1 MCKLSLGEVNESN
14 SLSDSMPMRLTKF
27 LASRYTIAAIVLAI
41 ALWVLSA
48 HPAFAQAGSTYT
60 PPSNLSS
67 FPPVAVPNWLDTGSN
82 SWMMTAGT
90 FVGLQS
96 IPGLSLYYGGLTRK
110 KFSIN
115 TALMCF
121 YGFSAV
127 LVIWVLLGY
136 NFGFAYPASVTI
148 GKYGILGQLTSVAPG
163 ITEGAQAVVG
173 PGGVALNIPISTVV
187 WFQFVFAAITPLLF
201 VGAIIERT
209 NFKAWIVFVP
219 LWSLLVYS
227 PVAYALFAGGWLNQL
242 GAVDFSGGYVIHL
255 NAGIAALASA
265 LAIGPRAL
273 KSRGIKPNNLYWVF
287 VGCGL
292 VWLGWNGFNGGDP
305 YGSSIDASIAVIN
318 TDLATAV
325 SAITWMVMDM
335 SFLKKPTLVG
345 AMSGAI
351 TGLVAIT
358 PAAGYVSGW
367 GAIVLGIA
375 GGTIPWLANYR
386 LMPKLKVDDALGVFP
401 AHGVAGLTG
410 GILTGILADPAV
422 TQFVD
427 PGLKGAAFGNF
438 GLLGI
443 QIVAAAFVIVY
454 SFVVTFAIWKLI
466 GIFMPLKM
474 SEKEVM
480 EGDTA
485 IHGEEIEPPEEMEES
500 EMMAPA
506 GK

>member
-14 SLSDSMPMRLTKF
+14 SLSDSMPMKLTKY
-27 LASRYTIAAIVLAI
+27 LTARYTLPLIVLMV
-41 ALWVLSA
+41 LLLVLSA
-48 HPAFAQAGSTYT
+48 HSAFAQSTYT
-60 PPSNLSS
+60 PPANLNS
-67 FPPVAVPNWLDTGSN
+67 FPAPSVPSWLDTGSN
-82 SWMMTAGT
+82 AWMMTAGT

-121 YGFSAV
+121 YGFSIV
-127 LVIWVLLGY
+127 LVIWVLAGY
-136 NFGFAYPASVTI
+136 NFGFGPASLTI
-148 GKYGILGQLTSVAPG
+148 GKYGILGTFSSVAPG
-163 ITEGAQAVVG
+163 LTEGSQAVVG
-173 PGGVALNIPISTVV
+173 PTSVLLNIPTSTVV

-227 PVAYALFAGGWLNQL
+227 PMAYALFAGGWLNQM

-265 LAIGPRAL
+265 IAIGPRAL
-273 KSRGIKPNNLYWVF
+273 KARGIKPNNLYWVF

-325 SAITWMVMDM
+325 SAVVWMAMDM
-335 SFLKKPTLVG
+335 KFLKKPTLVG

-358 PAAGYVSGW
+358 PAAGYVSGY
-367 GAIVLGIA
+367 GAIILGIA
-375 GGTIPWLANYR
+375 GGTIPWLATY
-386 LMPKLKVDDALGVFP
+386 KLLPRMRIDDALGVFP

-422 TQFVD
+422 TQYVY
-427 PGLKGAAFGNF
+427 PGLTGAAFGNLS
-438 GLLGI
+438 LLGV
-443 QIVAAAFVIVY
+443 QILAALVVIVY
-454 SFVVTFAIWKLI
+454 SFVVTFGIWKVI

-474 SEKEVM
+474 SDEQLSK
-480 EGDTA
+480 GDTA
-485 IHGEEIEPPEEMEES
+485 IHGEEIEPQDEEPMA
-500 EMMAPA
+500 EMKPA
-506 GK
+506 AKT

>member
-1 MCKLSLGEVNESN
+1 MYMSRLGEVNESHTPTE
-14 SLSDSMPMRLTKF
+14 SMPMRLTSF
-27 LASRYTIAAIVLAI
+27 LMSRYTIPVILLMVLM
-41 ALWVLSA
+41 LVLSA
-48 HPAFAQAGSTYT
+48 HSAFAQANSTIL
-60 PPSNLSS
+60 PSESS
-67 FPPVAVPNWLDTGSN
+67 FPPAAVPNWLDTGSN
-82 SWMMTAGT
+82 AWMMTAGT

-96 IPGLSLYYGGLTRK
+96 IPGLTLYYGGLTRK

-121 YGFSAV
+121 YGFSIV

-136 NFGFAYPASVTI
+136 NFGFGYPASLTVA
-148 GKYGILGQLTSVAPG
+148 GKGILGPLTSVAPG
-163 ITEGAQAVVG
+163 ITEGSQAVVG
-173 PGGVALNIPISTVV
+173 PAGLALNIPTSTVV
-187 WFQFVFAAITPLLF
+187 WFQFVFAGITPLLF

-209 NFKAWIVFVP
+209 NFKAWMIFVP

-227 PVAYALFAGGWLNQL
+227 PMAYALFAGGWLNQM

-265 LAIGPRAL
+265 IAIGPRAL

-325 SAITWMVMDM
+325 SAVVWMLMDM
-335 SFLKKPTLVG
+335 QFLRKPTLVG

-375 GGTIPWLANYR
+375 GGTIPWVATY
-386 LMPKLKVDDALGVFP
+386 KLLPRMKVDDALGVFP

-410 GILTGILADPAV
+410 GILTGILADPSV
-422 TQFVD
+422 TKYVY
-427 PGLKGAAFGNF
+427 PGLTGAAFGDINQ
-438 GLLGI
+438 LGI
-443 QIVAAAFVIVY
+443 QILAAAVVIVY
-454 SFVVTFAIWKLI
+454 SFVVTFGLWKVI
-466 GIFMPLKM
+466 GVFMPLQMTAEQLKT
-474 SEKEVM
+474 
-480 EGDTA
+480 GDAA
-485 IHGEEIEPPEEMEES
+485 IHGEEIEPLEEEPGIS
-500 EMMAPA
+500 EMKEPA
-506 GK
+506 TK

>member
-1 MCKLSLGEVNESN
+1 VNESN
-14 SLSDSMPMRLTKF
+14 SLTDSLPQRFTNLLLSK
-27 LASRYTIAAIVLAI
+27 YTIPVVVLMV
-41 ALWVLSA
+41 LVLVLSA
-48 HPAFAQAGSTYT
+48 HSAFAQTQYT
-60 PPSNLSS
+60 PPSNLNS
-67 FPPVAVPNWLDTGSN
+67 FPAAAVPNWLDTGSN

-121 YGFSAV
+121 YGFSIV
-127 LVIWVLLGY
+127 LVIWVLAGY
-136 NFGFAYPASVTI
+136 NFGFGAAGLKI
-148 GKYGILGQLTSVAPG
+148 GNYGILGTLTSVAPG
-163 ITEGAQAVVG
+163 LTEGSQAVVG
-173 PGGVALNIPISTVV
+173 PAGLALNIPTSTVV

-227 PVAYALFAGGWLNQL
+227 PMAYALFAGGWLNQM

-265 LAIGPRAL
+265 IAIGPRAL

-325 SAITWMVMDM
+325 SAVAWMAMDM
-335 SFLKKPTLVG
+335 KFLKKPTLVG

-358 PAAGYVSGW
+358 PAAGYVSGY
-367 GAIVLGIA
+367 GAIVLGLA
-375 GGTIPWLANYR
+375 GGTIPWLATY
-386 LMPKLKVDDALGVFP
+386 KLLPRMKVDDALGVFP

-410 GILTGILADPAV
+410 GILTGVLADPAV
-422 TQFVD
+422 TQYVY
-427 PGLKGAAFGNF
+427 PGLTGAAFGNF
-438 GLLGI
+438 NLLGV
-443 QIVAAAFVIVY
+443 QILAAVVVILY
-454 SFVVTFAIWKLI
+454 SFVVTLGIWKVI
-466 GIFMPLKM
+466 GLVIPLRMTEEQLKT
-474 SEKEVM
+474 
-480 EGDTA
+480 GDAA
-485 IHGEEIEPPEEMEES
+485 IHGEEIEPADEEPEMSPMS
-500 EMMAPA
+500 EMKPA
-506 GK
+506 AKM

>member
-1 MCKLSLGEVNESN
+1 MNESN
-14 SLSDSMPMRLTKF
+14 SLVDSMPMRLTKF
-27 LASRYTIAAIVLAI
+27 LTARYTLPLIVLM
-41 ALWVLSA
+41 VLLLVLNA
-48 HPAFAQAGSTYT
+48 HSAFAQSTYT
-60 PPSNLSS
+60 PPANLNS
-67 FPPVAVPNWLDTGSN
+67 FPAASVPNWLDTGSN
-82 SWMMTAGT
+82 AWMMTAGT

-121 YGFSAV
+121 YGFSIV
-127 LVIWVLLGY
+127 LVVWVLAGY
-136 NFGFAYPASVTI
+136 NFGFGPASVTI
-148 GKYGILGQLTSVAPG
+148 GKYGILGTFSSVAPG
-163 ITEGAQAVVG
+163 IAEGSQAVVG
-173 PGGVALNIPISTVV
+173 PANLALNIPTSTVV

-209 NFKAWIVFVP
+209 NFKAWIIFVP

-227 PVAYALFAGGWLNQL
+227 PMAYALFAGGWLNQM

-265 LAIGPRAL
+265 IAIGPRAL
-273 KSRGIKPNNLYWVF
+273 KARGIKPNNLYWVF

-325 SAITWMVMDM
+325 SAVAWMAMDM
-335 SFLKKPTLVG
+335 KFLKKPTLVG

-358 PAAGYVSGW
+358 PAAGYVSGY

-375 GGTIPWLANYR
+375 GGTIPWLATY
-386 LMPKLKVDDALGVFP
+386 KLLPRMKVDDALGVFP

-422 TQFVD
+422 TQYVY
-427 PGLKGAAFGNF
+427 PGLTGAAFGNI
-438 GLLGI
+438 GLLGV
-443 QIVAAAFVIVY
+443 QILAALVVIVY
-454 SFVVTFAIWKLI
+454 SFVVTFGIWKVI

-474 SEKEVM
+474 SDKELM

-485 IHGEEIEPPEEMEES
+485 IHGEEIEPHDEEPVS
-500 EMMAPA
+500 EMKPEAEMKPA
-506 GK
+506 AKM

>member
-1 MCKLSLGEVNESN
+1 MCKVSLGEVNEST
-14 SLSDSMPMRLTKF
+14 SLSDSTPMRLTKF
-27 LASRYTIAAIVLAI
+27 LASKYTIAAMALAI
-41 ALWVLSA
+41 LMYLMGA
-48 HPAFAQAGSTYT
+48 HPAFAQSTYT
-60 PPSNLSS
+60 PPANLNS
-67 FPPVAVPNWLDTGSN
+67 FPAAAVPSWLDTGSN
-82 SWMMTAGT
+82 SWMMTAAT

-96 IPGLSLYYGGLTRK
+96 IPGLTLYYGGLTRK

-115 TALMCF
+115 TALMCL

-136 NFGFAYPASVTI
+136 NFGFGYPASVTI
-148 GKYGILGQLTSVAPG
+148 GKYGIVGPLSSVANG
-163 ITEGAQAVVG
+163 LTEGSQAVVG
-173 PGGVALNIPISTVV
+173 PAGLALNIPTSTVI

-209 NFKAWIVFVP
+209 NFKAWLIFVP

-227 PVAYALFAGGWLNQL
+227 PLAYALFAGGWLAQL

-265 LAIGPRAL
+265 IAIGPRAL
-273 KSRGIKPNNLYWVF
+273 KARGIKPNNLYWVF

-325 SAITWMVMDM
+325 SCIVWMLMDM
-335 SFLKKPTLVG
+335 QFLKKPTLVG

-375 GGTIPWLANYR
+375 GGTVPWLATY
-386 LMPKLKVDDALGVFP
+386 KLLPRMRVDDALGVFP

-422 TQFVD
+422 TQYVY
-427 PGLKGAAFGNF
+427 PGLTGAAFG
-438 GLLGI
+438 GWSLLGI
-443 QIVAAAFVIVY
+443 QIVAALFVIVY
-454 SFVVTFAIWKLI
+454 SFVVTFGIWKLI

-474 SEKEVM
+474 SDKELL
-480 EGDTA
+480 EGDMA
-485 IHGEEIEPPEEMEES
+485 IHGEEIEPQDEEPMA
-500 EMMAPA
+500 EMKPA
-506 GK
+506 AKT

>member
-1 MCKLSLGEVNESN
+1 VNASK
-14 SLSDSMPMRLTKF
+14 SLSDSAPLRATKF
-27 LASRYTIAAIVLAI
+27 LLNKYTIPVVALMVLM
-41 ALWVLSA
+41 LVMSA
-48 HPAFAQAGSTYT
+48 HSAFAQTTVQPAPT
-60 PPSNLSS
+60 NLNS
-67 FPPVAVPNWLDTGSN
+67 FPCSGGVTSSGCSVPNWLDTGSN
-82 SWMMTAGT
+82 AWMMTAGT

-96 IPGLSLYYGGLTRK
+96 IPGLALYYGGLTRK

-121 YGFSAV
+121 YGFSIV
-127 LVIWVLLGY
+127 LVLWVLAGY
-136 NFGFAYPASVTI
+136 NFGFGPAGLKI
-148 GKYGILGQLTSVAPG
+148 GNYGILGTLSSVAPG
-163 ITEGAQAVVG
+163 ITEGSQAVVG
-173 PGGVALNIPISTVV
+173 PSALALNIPTSTVV

-209 NFKAWIVFVP
+209 NFKAWILFVP

-227 PVAYALFAGGWLNQL
+227 PLAYALFAGGWLNQL

-265 LAIGPRAL
+265 IAIGPRAL

-305 YGSSIDASIAVIN
+305 YGSSVDASIAVLN

-325 SAITWMVMDM
+325 SAVVWMLMDM
-335 SFLKKPTLVG
+335 KFLGKPTIVG

-351 TGLVAIT
+351 TGLVAVT
-358 PAAGYVSGW
+358 PAAGYVSGY

-375 GGTIPWLANYR
+375 GGTIPWLATYK

-422 TQFVD
+422 TQFVY
-427 PGLKGAAFGNF
+427 PGLTGAAFGNI
-438 GLLGI
+438 GLVGI
-443 QIVAAAFVIVY
+443 QIIAALVVIVY
-454 SFVVTFAIWKLI
+454 SFVVTFGIWKVI
-466 GIFMPLKM
+466 GMIMPLKM
-474 SEKEVM
+474 SEEQLKV
-480 EGDTA
+480 GDAA
-485 IHGEEIEPPEEMEES
+485 IHGEVIEPQDEEGEMS
-500 EMMAPA
+500 EMKPA
-506 GK
+506 AKV

>member
-1 MCKLSLGEVNESN
+1 
-14 SLSDSMPMRLTKF
+14 MPMRFTKF
-27 LASRYTIAAIVLAI
+27 LANRYTIAAIALA
-41 ALWVLSA
+41 LLMFVLSA
-48 HPAFAQAGSTYT
+48 HSAFAQTVQA
-60 PPSNLSS
+60 PPTNLNS
-67 FPPVAVPNWLDTGSN
+67 FPCTGGVTSTNCAVPNWLDTGSN
-82 SWMMTAGT
+82 AWMMTAGT

-121 YGFSAV
+121 YGFAIV
-127 LVIWVLLGY
+127 LVIWVLAGY
-136 NFGFAYPASVTI
+136 NFGFGPASVKI
-148 GKYGILGQLTSVAPG
+148 GSYGILGTLSSVAPG
-163 ITEGAQAVVG
+163 IAEGSQALVG
-173 PGGVALNIPISTVV
+173 PTQLALNIPTSTVV

-209 NFKAWIVFVP
+209 NFKAWIIFVP

-227 PVAYALFAGGWLNQL
+227 PMAYALFAGGWLNQL

-265 LAIGPRAL
+265 IAIGPRAL

-325 SAITWMVMDM
+325 SAVVWMLMDM
-335 SFLKKPTLVG
+335 KFLGKPTLVG

-358 PAAGYVSGW
+358 PAAGYVSGY
-367 GAIVLGIA
+367 GAIILGIA
-375 GGTIPWLANYR
+375 GGTIPWLATY
-386 LMPKLKVDDALGVFP
+386 KLLPRMKVDDALGVFP

-410 GILTGILADPAV
+410 GILTGILADPSV
-422 TQFVD
+422 TQYVY
-427 PGLKGAAFGNF
+427 PGLTGAAFGNIN
-438 GLLGI
+438 LLGI
-443 QIVAAAFVIVY
+443 QIVAALVVIVY
-454 SFVVTFAIWKLI
+454 SFVVTFGIWKAI
-466 GIFMPLKM
+466 GLFMPLKM
-474 SEKEVM
+474 SEEQLKT
-480 EGDTA
+480 GDAA
-485 IHGEEIEPPEEMEES
+485 IHGEEIEPQDEEPEVS
-500 EMMAPA
+500 EMKPA
-506 GK
+506 AKM

>member
-1 MCKLSLGEVNESN
+1 VNEST
-14 SLSDSMPMRLTKF
+14 SLSDSIPMRLTKF
-27 LASRYTIAAIVLAI
+27 LASKYTIAAMALAVLMY
-41 ALWVLSA
+41 LLSA
-48 HPAFAQAGSTYT
+48 HPAFAQASYT
-60 PPSNLSS
+60 PPANLNS
-67 FPPVAVPNWLDTGSN
+67 FPPAAVPSWLDTGSN
-82 SWMMTAGT
+82 AWMMVAAT
-90 FVGLQS
+90 FVGLMS

-121 YGFSAV
+121 YGFSIV
-127 LVIWVLLGY
+127 LVVWILAGY
-136 NFGFAYPASVTI
+136 NFGFGAAGVTI
-148 GKYGILGQLTSVAPG
+148 GKYGILGTFSSVAPG
-163 ITEGAQAVVG
+163 LSAGSQAAVG
-173 PGGVALNIPISTVV
+173 PSGLLLNLPTSTVV

-209 NFKAWIVFVP
+209 NFKAWIIFVP

-227 PVAYALFAGGWLNQL
+227 PLAYALFAGGWLNQM

-255 NAGIAALASA
+255 DAGIAALASA
-265 LAIGPRAL
+265 IAIGPRAL

-325 SAITWMVMDM
+325 SAVVWMAMDM
-335 SFLKKPTLVG
+335 KFLKKPTLVG

-358 PAAGYVSGW
+358 PAAGYVSGY
-367 GAIVLGIA
+367 GAIILGIA
-375 GGTIPWLANYR
+375 GGTIPWLATY
-386 LMPKLKVDDALGVFP
+386 KLLPRMRIDDALGVFP

-422 TQFVD
+422 TQYVY
-427 PGLKGAAFGNF
+427 PGLTGAAFGNLS
-438 GLLGI
+438 LLGV
-443 QIVAAAFVIVY
+443 QILAALVVIVY
-454 SFVVTFAIWKLI
+454 SFVVTFGIWKVI

-474 SEKEVM
+474 SDEQLSK
-480 EGDTA
+480 GDTA
-485 IHGEEIEPPEEMEES
+485 IHGEEIEPQDEEPMA
-500 EMMAPA
+500 EMKPA
-506 GK
+506 AKT

>member
-1 MCKLSLGEVNESN
+1 MNESN
-14 SLSDSMPMRLTKF
+14 SLSDGLPLRLTKF
-27 LASRYTIAAIVLAI
+27 LASKYTIAALALAVLMY
-41 ALWVLSA
+41 LMSA
-48 HPAFAQAGSTYT
+48 HPAFAQSATYT
-60 PPSNLSS
+60 PPANLNS
-67 FPPVAVPNWLDTGSN
+67 FPAVSVPSWLDTGSN

-121 YGFSAV
+121 YGFSIV
-127 LVIWVLLGY
+127 LVVWVLAGY
-136 NFGFAYPASVTI
+136 NFGFGPASVTM
-148 GKYGILGQLTSVAPG
+148 GKYGILGTFSSVAPG
-163 ITEGAQAVVG
+163 LTEGSQAAVG
-173 PGGVALNIPISTVV
+173 PSGLLLNIPTSTVV

-209 NFKAWIVFVP
+209 NFKAWIIFVP

-227 PVAYALFAGGWLNQL
+227 PMAYALFAGGWLNQM

-265 LAIGPRAL
+265 IAIGPRAL

-325 SAITWMVMDM
+325 SAVVWMAMDM
-335 SFLKKPTLVG
+335 KFLKKPTLVG

-358 PAAGYVSGW
+358 PAAGYVSGY

-375 GGTIPWLANYR
+375 GGTIPWLATY
-386 LMPKLKVDDALGVFP
+386 KLLPRMKIDDALGVFP

-422 TQFVD
+422 TQYVY
-427 PGLKGAAFGNF
+427 PGLTGAAFGNF
-438 GLLGI
+438 GQLWI
-443 QIVAAAFVIVY
+443 QIVAAAVVIVY
-454 SFVVTFAIWKLI
+454 SFVVTFGIWKVI

-474 SEKEVM
+474 SDKELM
-480 EGDTA
+480 EGDIA
-485 IHGEEIEPPEEMEES
+485 IHGEEIEPQDEEPVV
-500 EMMAPA
+500 EMKPA
-506 GK
+506 AKT

>member
-1 MCKLSLGEVNESN
+1 MCKVSLGEVNESN
-14 SLSDSMPMRLTKF
+14 SLDGTALRLTKA
-27 LASRYTIAAIVLAI
+27 LASKYTIAAMALAVLMY
-41 ALWVLSA
+41 LMSA
-48 HPAFAQAGSTYT
+48 HPAFAQATYT
-60 PPSNLSS
+60 PPANLNS
-67 FPPVAVPNWLDTGSN
+67 FPAAAVPSWLDTGSN
-82 SWMMTAGT
+82 AWMMTAGT

-121 YGFSAV
+121 YGFSIV
-127 LVIWVLLGY
+127 LVVWVLAGY
-136 NFGFAYPASVTI
+136 NFGFGPASVTI
-148 GKYGILGQLTSVAPG
+148 GKYGILGTFSSVAPG
-163 ITEGAQAVVG
+163 LTEGSQAVVG
-173 PGGVALNIPISTVV
+173 PANLALNIPTSTVI

-209 NFKAWIVFVP
+209 NFKAWIIFVP

-227 PVAYALFAGGWLNQL
+227 PMAYALFAGGWLNQM

-265 LAIGPRAL
+265 IAIGPRAL
-273 KSRGIKPNNLYWVF
+273 KARGIKPNNLYWVF

-325 SAITWMVMDM
+325 SAITWMAMDM
-335 SFLKKPTLVG
+335 KFLKKPTLVG

-358 PAAGYVSGW
+358 PAAGYVSGY

-375 GGTIPWLANYR
+375 GGTIPWLATY
-386 LMPKLKVDDALGVFP
+386 KLLPRMKVDDALGVFP

-410 GILTGILADPAV
+410 GVLTGILADPAV
-422 TQFVD
+422 TNYVY
-427 PGLKGAAFGNF
+427 PGLTGAAFGNLN
-438 GLLGI
+438 LLGL
-443 QIVAAAFVIVY
+443 QILAALVVIVY
-454 SFVVTFAIWKLI
+454 SFVVTFGIWKVI

-474 SEKEVM
+474 SDKELM

-485 IHGEEIEPPEEMEES
+485 IHGEEIEPPSDEPEMS
-500 EMMAPA
+500 EMKAPA
-506 GK
+506 AKT

>member
-1 MCKLSLGEVNESN
+1 MNASD
-14 SLSDSMPMRLTKF
+14 SLSDSFAVRISKF
-27 LASRYTIAAIVLAI
+27 LMGRYTLPLIVLMV
-41 ALWVLSA
+41 LLLVLSA
-48 HPAFAQAGSTYT
+48 HSAFAQSQYT
-60 PPSNLSS
+60 PPANLSS
-67 FPPVAVPNWLDTGSN
+67 FPAAAVPSWLDTGSN

-127 LVIWVLLGY
+127 LVIWVLVGY

-148 GKYGILGQLTSVAPG
+148 GGYGILGQFSSVAPG
-163 ITEGAQAVVG
+163 LAEGSQAIVG
-173 PGGVALNIPISTVV
+173 PLGLALNIPTATVV

-209 NFKAWIVFVP
+209 NFKAWLIFVP

-265 LAIGPRAL
+265 IAIGPRAL

-325 SAITWMVMDM
+325 SAITWMCMDM
-335 SFLKKPTLVG
+335 KFLKKPTLVG

-367 GAIVLGIA
+367 GAIILGLA
-375 GGTIPWLANYR
+375 GGTVPWMANYW
-386 LMPKLKVDDALGVFP
+386 LMPKIKGVDDALGVFP

-410 GILTGILADPAV
+410 GILTGILADPSV
-422 TQFVD
+422 TKFVY
-427 PGLKGAAFGNF
+427 PGLTGAAFGNIN
-438 GLLGI
+438 LLGI
-443 QIVAAAFVIVY
+443 QIVAAGFVIVY
-454 SFVVTFAIWKLI
+454 SFIVTFGIWKVI
-466 GIFMPLKM
+466 GLFMPLKM
-474 SEKEVM
+474 SEEQLKK
-480 EGDTA
+480 GDTA
-485 IHGEEIEPPEEMEES
+485 LHGEEIEPPDEMEDS
-500 EMMAPA
+500 EMMAPPA
-506 GK
+506 KV

>member
-1 MCKLSLGEVNESN
+1 VNESN

-27 LASRYTIAAIVLAI
+27 LTARHTLPLIVLMV
-41 ALWVLSA
+41 LLLVLSA
-48 HPAFAQAGSTYT
+48 HSAFAQSTYT
-60 PPSNLSS
+60 PPANLNS
-67 FPPVAVPNWLDTGSN
+67 FPAPAVPNWLDTGSN
-82 SWMMTAGT
+82 AWMMTAGT

-121 YGFSAV
+121 YGFSIV
-127 LVIWVLLGY
+127 LVVWVLAGY
-136 NFGFAYPASVTI
+136 NFGFGAASVTI
-148 GKYGILGQLTSVAPG
+148 GKYGILGTFSSVAPG
-163 ITEGAQAVVG
+163 LTEGSQAVVG
-173 PGGVALNIPISTVV
+173 PTAVALNIPTSTVV

-209 NFKAWIVFVP
+209 NFKAWIIFVP

-227 PVAYALFAGGWLNQL
+227 PMAYALFAGGWLNQM

-265 LAIGPRAL
+265 IAIGPRAL
-273 KSRGIKPNNLYWVF
+273 KARGIKPNNLYWVF

-325 SAITWMVMDM
+325 SAVVWMAMDM
-335 SFLKKPTLVG
+335 QFLKKPTLVG

-358 PAAGYVSGW
+358 PAAGYVSGY

-375 GGTIPWLANYR
+375 GGTIPWLATY
-386 LMPKLKVDDALGVFP
+386 KLLPRMKVDDALGVFP

-422 TQFVD
+422 TQYVY
-427 PGLKGAAFGNF
+427 PGLTGAAFGNLT
-438 GLLGI
+438 LLGV
-443 QIVAAAFVIVY
+443 QILAALVVIVY
-454 SFVVTFAIWKLI
+454 SFVVTFGIWKVI

-474 SEKEVM
+474 SEEQLKT
-480 EGDTA
+480 GDTA
-485 IHGEEIEPPEEMEES
+485 IHGEEIEPPDEEPEVS
-500 EMMAPA
+500 EMRAPA
-506 GK
+506 AKM

>member
-1 MCKLSLGEVNESN
+1 VNESP
-14 SLSDSMPMRLTKF
+14 SLSESMPMRVTKF
-27 LASRYTIAAIVLAI
+27 LANRYTIAAIALA
-41 ALWVLSA
+41 LLMFVLSA
-48 HPAFAQAGSTYT
+48 HSAFAQTVQA
-60 PPSNLSS
+60 PPANLNS
-67 FPPVAVPNWLDTGSN
+67 FPCTGGVTSTNCAVPNWLDTGSN
-82 SWMMTAGT
+82 AWMMTAGT

-121 YGFSAV
+121 YGFAIV
-127 LVIWVLLGY
+127 LVIWVLAGY
-136 NFGFAYPASVTI
+136 NFGFGPASVKI
-148 GKYGILGQLTSVAPG
+148 GSYGILGTLSSVAPG
-163 ITEGAQAVVG
+163 IAEGSQALVG
-173 PGGVALNIPISTVV
+173 PTQLALNIPTSTVV

-227 PVAYALFAGGWLNQL
+227 PMAYALFAGGWLNQL

-265 LAIGPRAL
+265 IAIGPRAL

-325 SAITWMVMDM
+325 SAVVWMAMDM
-335 SFLKKPTLVG
+335 KFLGKPTLVG

-358 PAAGYVSGW
+358 PAAGYVSGY

-375 GGTIPWLANYR
+375 GGTIPWLATY
-386 LMPKLKVDDALGVFP
+386 KLLPRMKVDDALGVFP

-410 GILTGILADPAV
+410 GILTGILADPSV
-422 TQFVD
+422 TQYVY
-427 PGLKGAAFGNF
+427 PGLTGAAFGNIN
-438 GLLGI
+438 LLGI
-443 QIVAAAFVIVY
+443 QIVAALVVIVY
-454 SFVVTFAIWKLI
+454 SFVVTFGIWKVI
-466 GIFMPLKM
+466 GLFMPLKM
-474 SEKEVM
+474 SEEQLKT
-480 EGDTA
+480 GDAA
-485 IHGEEIEPPEEMEES
+485 IHGEEIEPQDEEPEVS
-500 EMMAPA
+500 EMKPA
-506 GK
+506 AKM

>member
-1 MCKLSLGEVNESN
+1 VNASKSLF
-14 SLSDSMPMRLTKF
+14 DMMPERLTNF
-27 LASRYTIAAIVLAI
+27 LTSKYGIAVVALMVL
-41 ALWVLSA
+41 LLVTNA
-48 HPAFAQAGSTYT
+48 HSVFAQAASS
-60 PPSNLSS
+60 PPANLSS
-67 FPPVAVPNWLDTGSN
+67 FPAAAVPNWLDTGSN

-96 IPGLSLYYGGLTRK
+96 IPGLALYYGGLTRK
-110 KFSIN
+110 KFAIN

-127 LVIWVLLGY
+127 LVVWVLLGY
-136 NFGFAYPASVTI
+136 NFGFGPA
-148 GKYGILGQLTSVAPG
+148 GWKMGGYGILGTLSSVAPG
-163 ITEGAQAVVG
+163 LTEGSQALVG
-173 PGGVALNIPISTVV
+173 PNSLALNIPTSTVV

-209 NFKAWIVFVP
+209 NFKAWIPFVP

-227 PVAYALFAGGWLNQL
+227 PLAYALFAGGWLNQL

-265 LAIGPRAL
+265 IAIGPRAV
-273 KSRGIKPNNLYWVF
+273 KARGIKPNNLYWVF

-305 YGSSIDASIAVIN
+305 YGSSVDASIAVLN

-325 SAITWMVMDM
+325 SAITWMAMDM

-358 PAAGYVSGW
+358 PAAGYVSGY
-367 GAIVLGIA
+367 GAIILGIA
-375 GGTIPWLANYR
+375 GGTIPWWATYKLLPR
-386 LMPKLKVDDALGVFP
+386 LKVDDALGVFP

-410 GILTGILADPAV
+410 GILTGILADPAA
-422 TQFVD
+422 TQFVY
-427 PGLKGAAFGNF
+427 PGLKGAAFGNP
-438 GLLGI
+438 GLLGV
-443 QIVAAAFVIVY
+443 QIVAALFVIVY
-454 SFVVTFAIWKLI
+454 SFVVTFGIWKLI

-474 SEKEVM
+474 KDEEVM
-480 EGDTA
+480 VGDSA
-485 IHGEEIEPPEEMEES
+485 VHGEEIEPPDEEPEAS
-500 EMMAPA
+500 TIAPMA
-506 GK
+506 K

>member
-1 MCKLSLGEVNESN
+1 VNASS
-14 SLSDSMPMRLTKF
+14 SLSDSVFMRVTRFLT
-27 LASRYTIAAIVLAI
+27 ARYAVPLI
-41 ALWVLSA
+41 ALAVLMLVMSA
-48 HPAFAQAGSTYT
+48 HSAFAQAQYS
-60 PPSNLSS
+60 PPASLSS
-67 FPPVAVPNWLDTGSN
+67 FPPVAVPSWLDTGSN
-82 SWMMTAGT
+82 AWMMTAAT

-127 LVIWVLLGY
+127 LVVWILLGY
-136 NFGFAYPASVTI
+136 NVGFGYPASIKV
-148 GKYGILGQLTSVAPG
+148 GSYGILGPFASIASGLN
-163 ITEGAQAVVG
+163 EGSQAVVG
-173 PGGVALNIPISTVV
+173 PGALALNLPTSTVV

-209 NFKAWIVFVP
+209 NFKAWILFVP

-227 PVAYALFAGGWLNQL
+227 PLAYALFAGGWLNQM

-265 LAIGPRAL
+265 IAIGPRAL
-273 KSRGIKPNNLYWVF
+273 KARGIKPNNLYWVF

-305 YGSSIDASIAVIN
+305 YGSSIDASVAVIN

-325 SAITWMVMDM
+325 SAITWMAMDM
-335 SFLKKPTLVG
+335 QFLKKPTLVG

-375 GGTIPWLANYR
+375 GGTIPWFATY
-386 LMPKLKVDDALGVFP
+386 KLLPRMKIDDALGVFP

-422 TQFVD
+422 TKYVY
-427 PGLKGAAFGNF
+427 PGLQGAAFGNLN
-438 GLLGI
+438 LLGV
-443 QIVAAAFVIVY
+443 QVLAAFVVIVY
-454 SFVVTFAIWKLI
+454 SFIVTLGIWKVI
-466 GIFMPLKM
+466 GLVMPLRM
-474 SEKEVM
+474 SEKELA

-485 IHGEEIEPPEEMEES
+485 IHGEEIEPPSDEPDMAEMKS
-500 EMMAPA
+500 APRM
-506 GK
+506 

>member
-1 MCKLSLGEVNESN
+1 MNAST
-14 SLSDSMPMRLTKF
+14 SLSESLPLRVTKF
-27 LASRYTIAAIVLAI
+27 LANRYTIAAIALA
-41 ALWVLSA
+41 LLMYVLSA
-48 HPAFAQAGSTYT
+48 HTAFAQTQYT
-60 PPSNLSS
+60 PPSNLNS
-67 FPPVAVPNWLDTGSN
+67 FPAAAVPSWLDTGSN

-121 YGFSAV
+121 YGFSIV
-127 LVIWVLLGY
+127 LVIWVLVGY
-136 NFGFAYPASVTI
+136 NFGFGPASVKI
-148 GKYGILGQLTSVAPG
+148 GNYGILGTLSSVAPG
-163 ITEGAQAVVG
+163 LTEGSQALVG
-173 PGGVALNIPISTVV
+173 PSQLALNIPTSTVV

-209 NFKAWIVFVP
+209 NFKAWILFVP

-227 PVAYALFAGGWLNQL
+227 PMAYALFAGGWLNQL

-265 LAIGPRAL
+265 IAIGPRAL
-273 KSRGIKPNNLYWVF
+273 KARGIKPNNLYWVF

-325 SAITWMVMDM
+325 SAVVWMLMDM
-335 SFLKKPTLVG
+335 QFLKKPTLVG

-358 PAAGYVSGW
+358 PAAGYVSGY
-367 GAIVLGIA
+367 GAIILGIA
-375 GGTIPWLANYR
+375 GGTIPWLATY
-386 LMPKLKVDDALGVFP
+386 KLLPRMKVDDALGVFP

-422 TQFVD
+422 TQYVY
-427 PGLKGAAFGNF
+427 PGLTGAAFGNLS
-438 GLLGI
+438 LLGI
-443 QIVAAAFVIVY
+443 QIVAALVVIVY
-454 SFVVTFAIWKLI
+454 SFVVTFGIWKAI
-466 GIFMPLKM
+466 GLVMPLRM
-474 SEKEVM
+474 SDEELMK
-480 EGDTA
+480 GDMA
-485 IHGEEIEPPEEMEES
+485 IHGEEIEPHDEEPMS
-500 EMMAPA
+500 EMKAPA
-506 GK
+506 AGM

>member
-1 MCKLSLGEVNESN
+1 MCKVSLGEVNESN
-14 SLSDSMPMRLTKF
+14 SLSESMPMRLTKL
-27 LASRYTIAAIVLAI
+27 LASKYTIAAMVLA
-41 ALWVLSA
+41 VLMYLMSA
-48 HPAFAQAGSTYT
+48 HPAFAQTAYT
-60 PPSNLSS
+60 PPASLNS
-67 FPPVAVPNWLDTGSN
+67 FPAASVPSWLDTGSN
-82 SWMMTAGT
+82 AWMMTAGT

-121 YGFSAV
+121 YGFSIV
-127 LVIWVLLGY
+127 LVVWVLAGY
-136 NFGFAYPASVTI
+136 NFGFGAASVKV
-148 GKYGILGQLTSVAPG
+148 GSYGILGTFSSVAPG
-163 ITEGAQAVVG
+163 LSEGSQAVVG
-173 PGGVALNIPISTVV
+173 PAGLALNIPTATVV

-209 NFKAWIVFVP
+209 NFKAWIIFVP

-227 PVAYALFAGGWLNQL
+227 PMAYALFAGGWLNQM

-265 LAIGPRAL
+265 IAIGPRAL

-325 SAITWMVMDM
+325 SAVTWMAMDM
-335 SFLKKPTLVG
+335 KFLKKPTLVG

-358 PAAGYVSGW
+358 PAAGYVSGY

-375 GGTIPWLANYR
+375 GGTIPWLATY
-386 LMPKLKVDDALGVFP
+386 KLLPRMKVDDALGVFP

-410 GILTGILADPAV
+410 GVLTGILADPAV
-422 TQFVD
+422 TQYVY
-427 PGLKGAAFGNF
+427 PGLTGAAFGNLN
-438 GLLGI
+438 LLGL
-443 QIVAAAFVIVY
+443 QILAALVVIVY
-454 SFVVTFAIWKLI
+454 SFVVTFGIWKVI

-474 SEKEVM
+474 SDKELM

-485 IHGEEIEPPEEMEES
+485 LHGEEIEPPSDEQDMS
-500 EMMAPA
+500 EMKPA
-506 GK
+506 AKM

>member
-1 MCKLSLGEVNESN
+1 VNES
-14 SLSDSMPMRLTKF
+14 SLADSLPMRLTK
-27 LASRYTIAAIVLAI
+27 LLMSKYTIPVVVLMV
-41 ALWVLSA
+41 LWLVLSA
-48 HPAFAQAGSTYT
+48 HTAFAQSQYT

-67 FPPVAVPNWLDTGSN
+67 FPPIAVPSWLDTGSN
-82 SWMMTAGT
+82 AWMMTAGT

-96 IPGLSLYYGGLTRK
+96 IPGLALYYGGLTRK
-110 KFSIN
+110 KFAIN

-121 YGFSAV
+121 YGFSIV
-127 LVIWVLLGY
+127 MVIWILVGY
-136 NFGFAYPASVTI
+136 NFGFGPASVTI
-148 GKYGILGQLTSVAPG
+148 GKYGILGTLSSVAPG
-163 ITEGAQAVVG
+163 LTEGSQALVG
-173 PGGVALNIPISTVV
+173 PGQLALNIPTSTVV

-227 PVAYALFAGGWLNQL
+227 PMAYALFAGGWLNQM

-265 LAIGPRAL
+265 IAIGPRAL
-273 KSRGIKPNNLYWVF
+273 KNRGIKPNNLYWVF

-305 YGSSIDASIAVIN
+305 YGSSIDASIAVLN

-325 SAITWMVMDM
+325 AAVVWMLMDM
-335 SFLKKPTLVG
+335 KFLGKPTLVG

-375 GGTIPWLANYR
+375 GGTVPWLATYK
-386 LMPKLKVDDALGVFP
+386 LMPRLKVDDALGVFP

-427 PGLKGAAFGNF
+427 PGLKGAAFGNIS
-438 GLLGI
+438 LLGI
-443 QIVAAAFVIVY
+443 QILAAAVVIVY
-454 SFVVTFAIWKLI
+454 SFVVTFGIWKVI
-466 GIFMPLKM
+466 GLVIPLKM
-474 SEKEVM
+474 TDEQVKV
-480 EGDTA
+480 GDDA
-485 IHGEEIEPPEEMEES
+485 IHGEVVEPQDEEPEMS
-500 EMMAPA
+500 EMKSAP
-506 GK
+506 KM

>member
-1 MCKLSLGEVNESN
+1 
-14 SLSDSMPMRLTKF
+14 MPMRLTKF
-27 LASRYTIAAIVLAI
+27 LTARYTLPLVVLMV
-41 ALWVLSA
+41 LLLLLSA
-48 HPAFAQAGSTYT
+48 HSAFAQSTYT
-60 PPSNLSS
+60 PPANLNS
-67 FPPVAVPNWLDTGSN
+67 FPAPAVPNWLDTGSN
-82 SWMMTAGT
+82 AWMMTAGT

-121 YGFSAV
+121 YGFSIV
-127 LVIWVLLGY
+127 LVVWVLAGY
-136 NFGFAYPASVTI
+136 NFGFGPASVTI
-148 GKYGILGQLTSVAPG
+148 GKYGILGTFSSVAQG
-163 ITEGAQAVVG
+163 IAEGSQAIVG
-173 PGGVALNIPISTVV
+173 PGNLALNLPTSTVV
-187 WFQFVFAAITPLLF
+187 WFQFVFAGITPLLF

-209 NFKAWIVFVP
+209 NFKAWIIFVP

-227 PVAYALFAGGWLNQL
+227 PLAYALFAGGWLNQM

-265 LAIGPRAL
+265 IAIGPRAL
-273 KSRGIKPNNLYWVF
+273 KARGIKPNNLYWVF

-325 SAITWMVMDM
+325 SAVAWMAMDM
-335 SFLKKPTLVG
+335 KFLKKPTLVG

-358 PAAGYVSGW
+358 PAAGYVSGY
-367 GAIVLGIA
+367 GAILLGIA
-375 GGTIPWLANYR
+375 GGTIPWLATY
-386 LMPKLKVDDALGVFP
+386 KLLPRMRVDDALGVFP

-422 TQFVD
+422 TQYVY
-427 PGLKGAAFGNF
+427 PGLAGAAFGNV

-443 QIVAAAFVIVY
+443 QILAALVVVVY
-454 SFVVTFAIWKLI
+454 SFVVTFGIWKVI

-474 SEKEVM
+474 SDKELM

-485 IHGEEIEPPEEMEES
+485 IHGEEIEPPSEEP
-500 EMMAPA
+500 EMAEMKPA
-506 GK
+506 GKM